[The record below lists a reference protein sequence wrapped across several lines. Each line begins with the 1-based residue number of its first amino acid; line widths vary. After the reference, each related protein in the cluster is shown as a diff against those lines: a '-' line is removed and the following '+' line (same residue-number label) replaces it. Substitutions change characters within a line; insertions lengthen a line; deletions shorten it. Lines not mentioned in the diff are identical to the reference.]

1 MRFMFTL
8 ARAAVVAAV
17 VAVSGPAMAERSA
30 QLEALLDAL
39 KVAETVE
46 VMQAEGARFGGD
58 LARDMIPDVDAA
70 AWARVIERIYDAD
83 KMYEVLASGFEAEL
97 EGADLTPILAYY
109 QTPQMAEIVTLELSA
124 RRAFLDA
131 DTEAF
136 AAEQFQNL
144 SEQGATVVDLVNTLI
159 KDSDLLE
166 MNVTGALNSD
176 LMFYNGLNEG
186 GAFDLS
192 EEEILADVWAG
203 EEELRISSRDWL
215 QSFFLMAYQPVDPE
229 VLDGYV
235 AFWRTEEGQLLNRA
249 IFVAFDQMYE
259 DISYLLGLAIAE
271 QLQIQEL

>member
-1 MRFMFTL
+1 MRVMYTL
-8 ARAAVVAAV
+8 VRAAVVAAV
-17 VAVSGPAMAERSA
+17 VAVSGPALAERSA
-30 QLEALLDAL
+30 QLDALLDAL

-46 VMQAEGARFGGD
+46 VMQAEGARFGAD
-58 LARDMIPDVDAA
+58 LERDMIPDVDNA
-70 AWARVIERIYDAD
+70 AWSEVIERIYDAD
-83 KMYEVLASGFEAEL
+83 KMYEVLASGFESEL

-136 AAEQFQNL
+136 AAEQFQDL
-144 SEQGATVVDLVNTLI
+144 AEQGAAVVDVVNTLI

-176 LMFYNGLNEG
+176 LKFYNGLNEG